1 MSWPAIHPVSPMPNP
16 DTYESA
22 MSLLTLAIGALER
35 HPPETAA
42 DAHRVS
48 LAATRL
54 ETLVNKQVRRLEN
67 VG

>member
-1 MSWPAIHPVSPMPNP
+1 MPNP
-16 DTYESA
+16 DNYEKS

-42 DAHRVS
+42 DARRVS